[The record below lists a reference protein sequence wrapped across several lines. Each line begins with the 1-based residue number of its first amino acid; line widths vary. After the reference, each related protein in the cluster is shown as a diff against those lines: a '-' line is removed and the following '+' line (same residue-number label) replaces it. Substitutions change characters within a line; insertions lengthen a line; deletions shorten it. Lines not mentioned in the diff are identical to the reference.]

1 LHDEIESDSSHSYS
15 QIFNFGPEVNIDA
28 TESGD
33 LNLSSKVDQT
43 TVRLNQLSGHNGFEL
58 FNGSTDPIRGWQSTT
73 FNQVS
78 PINSVSYY
86 LDGDS
91 TSFSTTINLA
101 IDISSIDLVESDGA
115 KLYSFTLSNG
125 LAYEIIV

>member
-1 LHDEIESDSSHSYS
+1 M
-15 QIFNFGPEVNIDA
+15 V

-43 TVRLNQLSGHNGFEL
+43 TVSLNQLGEYNGLEL

-78 PINSVSYY
+78 PINSVIYY
-86 LDGDS
+86 LEGNS
-91 TSFSTTINLA
+91 TSFSTTINLE
-101 IDISSIDLVESDGA
+101 IDIYSIDLVESEDS

-125 LAYEIIV
+125 LNYQINV